1 MGATVRDRLSTARGM
16 EGEEVKV
23 GRWALPTLLSP
34 IVGSGKHRASLIGYG
49 AQRAR
54 LEGRYDGKG

>member
-1 MGATVRDRLSTARGM
+1 MGATVRDGLSTARGM

-34 IVGSGKHRASLIGYG
+34 IVGSGKQLTNRIGNG
-49 AQRAR
+49 ALRAR
-54 LEGRYDGKG
+54 LEER